1 MFPSICVSERL
12 QARLATIAT
21 VTARDKS
28 FLLQFDEH
36 LRGPLMPMALSA
48 ELKKSRKKGS
58 KVAAPQLSRW
68 GRIVAQLEN
77 GVGDYAVETLML

>member
-1 MFPSICVSERL
+1 MFSSICVSERL
-12 QARLATIAT
+12 QARLSTIAT
-21 VTARDKS
+21 ATVRDKA

-36 LRGPLMPMALSA
+36 LRGPLLPVVLSS

-58 KVAAPQLSRW
+58 KVAAPQFSRW

-77 GVGDYAVETLML
+77 GVGDYAVETFML